1 MAITTEPGL
10 RVQRSKDITHE
21 DYLDAIDRILPAQTP
36 LLSFCQNEV
45 KLKAI
50 DRQWNVDSF
59 PAPKGALGRADGEA
73 APGSGSAL
81 SRDWSAAIRK
91 MGNIAQ
97 AFTETWRVGW
107 IAGQVPQIAGVAD
120 VNAYSK
126 AGALLALKQHK
137 EVAFCST
144 DQTALYDVSSSL
156 GAVMASYFNLVASAN
171 AYSTAPSAYAIGK
184 APGGFAAPSAAVLTG
199 AMSAVHNRAMWK
211 AVSLALRQVAKQH
224 TDWMAILGLSL
235 RQAVTDL
242 TNPVQTTATAPSG
255 SAFAASSDQVRVLL
269 RNETDNVLGA
279 TVDTIQTDFGK
290 IMVTE
295 SDYIGTTT
303 GTDGSASGLSA
314 WATASATRVAAV
326 FSANL
331 KAGIIFKRGNL
342 FKTWG
347 VMPFTQLLAPDGGGD
362 YYDTKELCLLG
373 IRNPSIAG
381 TLNLT

>member
-21 DYLDAIDRILPAQTP
+21 DYLDAIDRIEPAQTP

-81 SRDWSAAIRK
+81 SRDWAAGVRK

-97 AFTETWRVGW
+97 GFTETWRVGW
-107 IAGQVPQIAGVAD
+107 IAGQVPRIAGVD
-120 VNAYSK
+120 DIQSYSK
-126 AGALLALKQHK
+126 AGALLMLKQHK

-144 DQTALYDVSSSL
+144 DQTALYDVSANL
-156 GAVMASYFNLVASAN
+156 GAVGAGYFNLVASAN
-171 AYSTAPSAYAIGK
+171 AYSTAVSAYAIGK
-184 APGGFAAPSAAVLTG
+184 APGGFAAPASAVITG
-199 AMSAVHNRAMWK
+199 AMSAVHTRALWK
-211 AVSLALRQVAKQH
+211 QISLALRQVAKQK
-224 TDWMAILGLSL
+224 TDWMGVLALSL

-242 TNPVQTTATAPSG
+242 TMPYQTTATAVTA
-255 SAFAASSDQVRVLL
+255 SAFAVSSDQVRVLL
-269 RNETDNVLGA
+269 RNESDAVLGA
-279 TVDTIQTDFGK
+279 TVDTIQTDFGR
-290 IMVTE
+290 IFVTE

-303 GTDGSASGLSA
+303 GTDQSASGLSA
-314 WATASATRVAAV
+314 WATASATRVAAT

-331 KAGIIFKRGNL
+331 KAGIIFKKGNL

-373 IRNPSIAG
+373 IRNPSLAG

>member
-1 MAITTEPGL
+1 M
-10 RVQRSKDITHE
+10 RVARSKDITHE
-21 DYLDAIDRILPAQTP
+21 DYADAIDRILPAQTP
-36 LLSFCQNEV
+36 VLSFCQNEV

-81 SRDWSAAIRK
+81 SRDWSSAIRK

-107 IAGQVPQIAGVAD
+107 IAGQVPQIAGVTD
-120 VNAYSK
+120 VQSYSK

-144 DQTALYDVSSSL
+144 DQSALYDVSSSL
-156 GAVMASYFNLVASAN
+156 GAVMAGYFNLVASAN
-171 AYSTAPSAYAIGK
+171 AYSTALSAYAIGK
-184 APGGFAAPSAAVLTG
+184 APGGFAAPVSAVLTG
-199 AMSAVHNRAMWK
+199 AMSAVHSRAMWK
-211 AVSLALRQVAKQH
+211 SVSLALRQVAKQH
-224 TDWMAILGLSL
+224 TDWMAVLGLSL

-242 TNPVQTTATAPSG
+242 TNPTVQNYVASATGLA
-255 SAFAASSDQVRVLL
+255 SAAASDQVRVLL

-279 TVDTIQTDFGK
+279 TVDTIQTDFGR

-303 GTDGSASGLSA
+303 GTDGSSSGLSA
-314 WATASATRVAAV
+314 WATASATRIAAV

-331 KAGIIFKRGNL
+331 KAGIVFKRGNL

-347 VMPFTQLLAPDGGGD
+347 VMPFTTLLAPDGGGD

-381 TLNLT
+381 TFNFT